1 MKYIIIYTILR
12 KLKELNGQIRVGIK
26 MITNCSSAMI
36 TSLDGCTGTGN
47 WFVILI
53 VCVTAAIVLAVA
65 LGAFK
70 DKK

>member
-1 MKYIIIYTILR
+1 MASIFTRHTPRIV
-12 KLKELNGQIRVGIK
+12 QDDAIK
-26 MITNCSSAMI
+26 MIENCSSAMI

>member
-1 MKYIIIYTILR
+1 M
-12 KLKELNGQIRVGIK
+12 QDDAIK
-26 MITNCSSAMI
+26 MIENCSSAMI

>member
-1 MKYIIIYTILR
+1 MVSIFTRHTPRIV
-12 KLKELNGQIRVGIK
+12 QDDAIK
-26 MITNCSSAMI
+26 MIENCSSAMI

>member
-1 MKYIIIYTILR
+1 MASIFPRHTPRIV
-12 KLKELNGQIRVGIK
+12 QDDAIK